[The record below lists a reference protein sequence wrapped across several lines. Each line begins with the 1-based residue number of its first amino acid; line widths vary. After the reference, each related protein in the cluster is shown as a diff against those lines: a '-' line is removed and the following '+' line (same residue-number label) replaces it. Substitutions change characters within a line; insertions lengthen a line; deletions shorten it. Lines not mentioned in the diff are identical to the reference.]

1 MDKVFL
7 LNALISETIF
17 LQNMNNH
24 QLLLYLIKAKKSALD
39 FTKSL

>member
-7 LNALISETIF
+7 LNALIFETIF

-24 QLLLYLIKAKKSALD
+24 QLLLYLMKSKKSAPD
-39 FTKSL
+39 FTKPL